1 MNLSSRLPNISAL
14 VVIALSVLFFVNRGS
29 ADDKNDGKKEKGF
42 KSIFDGKSLKNWD
55 GNPGLWRVEEGTITG
70 QTTKEKPTK
79 GNTFIIWRGGE
90 LADFEL
96 KLEYRMVGGNSGIQ
110 YRSFEVKD
118 KKWVIGGYQADFEAG
133 TTYSGINYGE
143 RTGRGILAGRG
154 THTSYDADGKKTVK
168 RFGDSAELQKKI
180 KHEDWNKYHIIAK
193 GNHCVHKINGVKMSE
208 LTDNDKRRLTKGLL
222 ALQLHAGPPMKV
234 QFRKIRIKHLKGEK
248 KTSQNSAANQKRV
261 AFIAGVRSHGYGSH
275 EHKAGSILLARKL
288 EKAMPNVKTVVHLN
302 GWPKIPEDLD
312 GFDCI
317 VMYCDG
323 GGRHMVN
330 ANLQQVDRYA
340 KQGVGIVCIHY
351 GVEVPK
357 GPSGEAFL
365 NWIGGYFEPN
375 WSVNP
380 HWTAD
385 YKSFP
390 KHPITSGVK
399 PFAVYDEW
407 YYHMRFRK
415 EMKDVI
421 PILTALPPASTLVKP
436 DGSLARPDNA
446 HNNNPHVRK
455 AVLERKEPQHMGWAA
470 HRPDGGRGFGF
481 TGGHVH
487 WNWGNPNQLK
497 LVLNAIVWCAKAE
510 VPKDGVSAAEV
521 TLDELKANQDYDPKA
536 NFDFE
541 SIQKTLDEWNGRKTV
556 ALVPAATPG
565 AKKKDKSKPTSALF
579 QSAVI
584 SKATSN
590 HSVDISVELKNAK
603 KLFLAV
609 TDAGDGY
616 GCDWANWVNPR
627 LIGPDGEKSL
637 TELKWKSASTS
648 YGKVHVN
655 KNAVGRAAAVDG
667 KPVDKCIGT
676 HANSLIEFDVP
687 AGYTHFKAQGAL
699 DNGGTNQGCGS
710 TVQFAVYTSKP
721 TLAGLAPSALA
732 AGSRDRKDALAQLD
746 VAKGLQA
753 SIFAA
758 EPLMANPV
766 NIDIDHLGRVWIVE
780 VVNYRRFRNKDF
792 AGREAGD
799 RILILEDS
807 DSDGVADKTHVFYQD
822 PILNKGHGLCLLPGL
837 DGKSWR
843 VIVSCADQVF
853 SLYDDDGDLK
863 ADRREPLFTGMPG
876 TDHDHG
882 LHAFVFGPDGK
893 LYFNFGNSGKQLL
906 DKNGKPVVDM
916 AGNVVNDKRK
926 PYQEGMVFRCD
937 LDGSNVETLG
947 WNFRNNWEISVDSFG
962 TLWQSDN
969 DDDGNRGTRINFVME
984 FGNYGY
990 KDELTGAGWKTPRTN
1005 LEKSIPLQHWH
1016 LNDPGVVP
1024 NMLQTGAGSPTG
1036 ILVYEGDLLPEVYR
1050 NQVIHCDAGP
1060 NVVRAYPAQPDGAG
1074 YSAYIQ
1080 RILEGTR
1087 DKWFRPSDVCV
1098 APDGSLI
1105 IADWYDP
1112 GVGGHRMQDVER
1124 GRLFRVA
1131 PSGSKWSVPKV
1142 DVSTIDG
1149 AIEALQSPNLCTRYL
1164 AWQKLHGEGEK
1175 AELALQKLLA
1185 ESDSP
1190 RMRARAF
1197 WLLAKTPESGLA
1209 TAFDTLRN
1217 DDPDLRIAA
1226 LRAVRQ
1232 FANSDEMIQLGSGCK
1247 QFDVPCSQLP
1257 LLAVSQLVNDA
1268 SPRVRR
1274 ECAIALRFQHSS
1286 DKARFWAQLAIQ
1298 HDGIDRWY
1306 LEALGIGAGNDWDA
1320 CLLTFEAHL
1329 KESRLHQRKTN
1340 QAKQLDI
1347 LWRSRSSK
1355 TPTLLAGAI
1364 ASKRLSFRDVPRLMR
1379 AFDFLSGETK
1389 DDVLFDLAFEYS
1401 AQGDEQRAQFVNT
1414 EAVNRLGSFDITKK
1428 DGGVETLNKMLD
1440 KANGTSLFVT
1450 LVDKFA
1456 MADRYPELLELA
1468 VARPDE
1474 QLGVDA
1480 IRTLLQKG
1488 QGELISRSLR
1498 SEKPETGI
1506 ATARVLEVSGDGRAS
1521 GLLLPIINDKDAPTE
1536 LRRASARATAASKN
1550 GAQRMLALVKSNKLD
1565 KVLIPAVASKLHS
1578 STQKDIRAE
1587 AVKLFPLPPSKN
1599 QKPLPPIGELMK
1611 RKGNVAKGKVM
1622 FNTTGTCAKCHKV
1635 NGEGKEVGP
1644 DLSEIGKKLSRQAF
1658 WESIIF
1664 PSAGISHNY
1673 ENYIVVLSDGN
1684 TATGLKINDT
1694 ADSVTIK
1701 GADAIAR
1708 TFKKDDI
1715 DEIVKQNTSIMP
1727 ADIQKLMTEEELV
1740 NVVEY
1745 MTTLKKA
1752 RKN

>member
-1 MNLSSRLPNISAL
+1 MNLSPRLRQIPTLI
-14 VVIALSVLFFVNRGS
+14 VLSLAVFTFSNVGS
-29 ADDKNDGKKEKGF
+29 ADDKKEEGF
-42 KSIFDGKSLKNWD
+42 ESIFDGKSLKNWD
-55 GNPGLWRVEEGTITG
+55 GNPDFWRVEERTITG
-70 QTTKEKPTK
+70 QTTKDKPTK

-90 LADFEL
+90 LGDFEL

-118 KKWVIGGYQADFEAG
+118 NKWVIGGYQADFEAG

-154 THTSYDADGKKTVK
+154 THTSYDSDGKKTEK

-193 GNHCVHKINGVKMSE
+193 GNHCIHKINGVKMSE

-234 QFRKIRIKHLKGEK
+234 QFRNIRVKHLKGKK
-248 KTSQNSAANQKRV
+248 KTSQKSAATQKRV
-261 AFIAGVRSHGYGSH
+261 AFVAGVRSHGYGSH
-275 EHKAGSILLARKL
+275 EHRAGSILLARKL
-288 EKAMPNVKTVVHLN
+288 DEAMPNVKTVVHVN
-302 GWPKIPEDLD
+302 GWPKNPEDLD

-323 GGRHMVN
+323 GPRHFVN
-330 ANLQQVDRYA
+330 PNLEQVERYTQ
-340 KQGVGIVCIHY
+340 QGVGIVCIHY

-357 GPSGEAFL
+357 GPSGNSFL
-365 NWIGGYFEPN
+365 KWIGGYFETN

-399 PFAVYDEW
+399 PFAVNDEW

-446 HNNNPHVRK
+446 HNNNPHVRD
-455 AVLERKEPQHMGWAA
+455 AVLKRKEPQHMAWAA

-510 VPKDGVSAAEV
+510 VPSDGVPASEV
-521 TLDELKANQDYDPKA
+521 KLEELKVNQDYDPKA
-536 NFDFE
+536 NFDFG
-541 SIQKTLDEWNGRKTV
+541 SIQKRLDEWNGRKTV
-556 ALVPAATPG
+556 ALVPAATAG
-565 AKKKDKSKPTSALF
+565 AKKKDKPKAAGALF
-579 QSAVI
+579 QSPI
-584 SKATSN
+584 INKATKN
-590 HSVDISVELKNAK
+590 HAVDISVELKKAK
-603 KLFLAV
+603 KLYLVV
-609 TDAGDGY
+609 TDAGDGI
-616 GCDWANWVNPR
+616 GCDWANWINPR
-627 LIGPDGEKSL
+627 LTGPDGEKSL
-637 TELKWKSASTS
+637 TDLKWKSASTS

-655 KNAVGRAAAVDG
+655 KNAGGRAAAVNG
-667 KPVDKCIGT
+667 KPIAKCIGT

-687 AGYTHFKAQGAL
+687 AGFTHFKAQGAL
-699 DNGGTNQGCGS
+699 DNGGTNQSCGS

-721 TLAGLAPSALA
+721 TLAALAPSALA
-732 AGSRDRKDALAQLD
+732 NASRDKKDALAQLD
-746 VAKGLQA
+746 VAKGLEA

-822 PILNKGHGLCLLPGL
+822 PVLNKGHGLCLLPGV

-863 ADRREPLFTGMPG
+863 ADRKEPLFTGTPG

-906 DKNGKPVVDM
+906 DKDGKPVIDL
-916 AGNVVNDKRK
+916 AGNTVNDQRK

-1005 LEKSIPLQHWH
+1005 LEKTIPLQHWH

-1024 NMLQTGAGSPTG
+1024 NLLQTGAGSPTG
-1036 ILVYEGDLLPEVYR
+1036 ILVYEGNLLPRLYR

-1060 NVVRAYPAQPDGAG
+1060 NIVRAYPAKPDGAG
-1074 YSAYIQ
+1074 YSAHIQ

-1087 DKWFRPSDVCV
+1087 DKWFRPSDVCA

-1142 DVSTIDG
+1142 DVSTIHG
-1149 AIEALQSPNLCTRYL
+1149 ALAALGSPNLVTRYL
-1164 AWQKLHGEGEK
+1164 AWTKLQSEGAQ
-1175 AELALQKLLA
+1175 AENALLA
-1185 ESDSP
+1185 VFNETDSQQF
-1190 RMRARAF
+1190 RARAL
-1197 WLLAKTPESGLA
+1197 WLLGKIEGKGQHYVDVA
-1209 TAFDTLRN
+1209 TSDK
-1217 DDPDLRIAA
+1217 
-1226 LRAVRQ
+1226 
-1232 FANSDEMIQLGSGCK
+1232 NSDIRILGLRLARQLK
-1247 QFDVPCSQLP
+1247 VDLIPVVKK
-1257 LLAVSQLVNDA
+1257 LLEDESVA
-1268 SPRVRR
+1268 VRR
-1274 ECAIALRFQHSS
+1274 ECAIALRFIHTS
-1286 DKARFWAQLAIQ
+1286 DKARLWAQLAAQ

-1306 LEALGIGAGNDWDA
+1306 LEALGIGAGSDWDA
-1320 CLLTFEAHL
+1320 CIATLSASEEKFP
-1329 KESRLHQRKTN
+1329 ESHRLSKST
-1340 QAKQLDI
+1340 ALD
-1347 LWRSRSSK
+1347 LMWRSRGSRSAE
-1355 TPTLLAGAI
+1355 LLKNGIGRGLVAD
-1364 ASKRLSFRDVPRLMR
+1364 KDLPRMMR

-1389 DDVLFDLAFEYS
+1389 DAALFDLAFGYN
-1401 AQGDEQRAQFVNT
+1401 ARDDEQRTQFVNT
-1414 EAVNRLGSFDITKK
+1414 EAVNRLEDFDITQKK
-1428 DGGVETLNKMLD
+1428 GGVKALNKMLD
-1440 KANGTSLFVT
+1440 KVEGTALFVT
-1450 LVDKFA
+1450 LVGKFS
-1456 MADRYPELLELA
+1456 MADRYPAVLGLA
-1468 VARPDE
+1468 VKHPDE

-1480 IRTLLQKG
+1480 IRSLLVKKQW
-1488 QGELISRSLR
+1488 ELITKSLR
-1498 SEKPETGI
+1498 SEKAEIGL
-1506 ATARVLEVSGDGRAS
+1506 ATARALEVSGDGRAP
-1521 GLLLPIINDKDAPTE
+1521 GLLMPIINDQEAPTE
-1536 LRRASARATAASKN
+1536 LRRAAARATAASKN
-1550 GAQRMLALVKSNKLD
+1550 GAQKMLALVKSNKLE

-1578 STQKDIRAE
+1578 STQNDIRQQAI
-1587 AVKLFPLPPSKN
+1587 KLFPLPPSKN
-1599 QKPLPPIGELMK
+1599 QKPLPPITELVK
-1611 RKGNVAKGKVM
+1611 RKGDVAKGKVIY
-1622 FNTTGTCAKCHKV
+1622 NTTGTCAKCHQV

-1644 DLSEIGKKLSRQAF
+1644 DLSEIGKTLSRQAF

-1684 TATGLKINDT
+1684 TATGLKISDT

-1745 MTTLKKA
+1745 MTTLTKA
-1752 RKN
+1752 QKR